1 MPCRIPGHRLTVIV
15 DNQGK
20 GKGKVDAGRDAGRR
34 PDATIPGVNE
44 VGFELHGCIALSTIS
59 WFSLQLS
66 AAGYLHQRETPM
78 RLAFFLATLMAPVA
92 ATAGSQCVLPT
103 DPASAALPR
112 EAGVASVSVP
122 KQTGLHAISSDQ
134 IERSSALRRITAQG
148 AEAFDIGT
156 SHGLRGIFARKG
168 DTFQVFYITP
178 DNQAVVGGV
187 MWESTGHN
195 VTRDQVAP
203 IDGAIPTVTIGDVPT
218 AAPQAQ
224 QANTGEQADSASA
237 LRSIVAG
244 KFGTDTAPTLTM
256 FIDPL
261 CSYSV
266 RAMDQLQSYVANGRV
281 QLAVV
286 PISVLDYEDHGR
298 STLAA
303 KAMLSLPPS
312 EMVYAWTSN
321 KLTDAA
327 GPTSAANLATNM
339 RAAEAIG
346 LRGTPT
352 FLWKTASGK
361 EGRADGL
368 PGNLEAVIA
377 ALGK

>member
-1 MPCRIPGHRLTVIV
+1 
-15 DNQGK
+15 
-20 GKGKVDAGRDAGRR
+20 
-34 PDATIPGVNE
+34 
-44 VGFELHGCIALSTIS
+44 
-59 WFSLQLS
+59 
-66 AAGYLHQRETPM
+66 M
-78 RLAFFLATLMAPVA
+78 RLAFSLAILIAPVA
-92 ATAGSQCVLPT
+92 ASAGSQCVLPT

-112 EAGVASVSVP
+112 EAGLAPLTGP
-122 KQTGLHAISSDQ
+122 KLAGLHLISPDQ
-134 IERSSALRRITAQG
+134 LERSPALRRITAQG

-156 SHGLRGIFARKG
+156 SHGLRGVFARKG

-178 DNQAVVGGV
+178 DNQAMVGGV
-187 MWESTGHN
+187 MWDGTGHN
-195 VTRDQVAP
+195 ITRDQVAP
-203 IDGAIPTVTIGDVPT
+203 IDGAIPTVTIGDVASPAT
-218 AAPQAQ
+218 PQA
-224 QANTGEQADSASA
+224 AQADTAVRADAVTA
-237 LRSIVAG
+237 LGSIVAG
-244 KFGTDTAPTLTM
+244 KFGTETAPVLTM

-266 RAMDQLQSYVANGRV
+266 RAMDQLQSFVATGRV

-298 STLAA
+298 STIAA

-321 KLTDAA
+321 KLTDVA
-327 GPTSAANLATNM
+327 GPTAADNLVANM

-352 FLWKTASGK
+352 FLWKTASGE

>member
-1 MPCRIPGHRLTVIV
+1 
-15 DNQGK
+15 
-20 GKGKVDAGRDAGRR
+20 
-34 PDATIPGVNE
+34 
-44 VGFELHGCIALSTIS
+44 
-59 WFSLQLS
+59 
-66 AAGYLHQRETPM
+66 M
-78 RLAFFLATLMAPVA
+78 RLACYLIILLIPVA
-92 ATAGSQCVLPT
+92 ASAGSQCVLPT
-103 DPASAALPR
+103 DPASAALPH
-112 EAGVASVSVP
+112 EAGVASLNVP
-122 KQTGLHAISSDQ
+122 KQTGLHSISPDQ

-148 AEAFDIGT
+148 AEAFNIGT
-156 SHGLRGIFARKG
+156 SHGLRGVFARRG

-187 MWESTGHN
+187 MWDSTGHN

-203 IDGAIPTVTIGDVPT
+203 IDGTIPTVTIGDVPT
-218 AAPQAQ
+218 AALQAP
-224 QANTGEQADSASA
+224 QANTGAQADVTTA
-237 LRSIVAG
+237 LGSIVAG
-244 KFGTDTAPTLTM
+244 KFGTGTAPLLTV

-266 RAMDQLQSYVANGRV
+266 RAMDQLQSYVAAGRV

-286 PISVLDYEDHGR
+286 PISILDYEDHGR
-298 STLAA
+298 STIAA

-368 PGNLEAVIA
+368 PDNLEAVIA

>member
-1 MPCRIPGHRLTVIV
+1 
-15 DNQGK
+15 
-20 GKGKVDAGRDAGRR
+20 
-34 PDATIPGVNE
+34 
-44 VGFELHGCIALSTIS
+44 
-59 WFSLQLS
+59 
-66 AAGYLHQRETPM
+66 M
-78 RLAFFLATLMAPVA
+78 RLAFSLAILLAPVA
-92 ATAGSQCVLPT
+92 ASAGPQCVLPT
-103 DPASAALPR
+103 EPASAALPR
-112 EAGVASVSVP
+112 EAGVAPVAVP
-122 KQTGLHAISSDQ
+122 KHTGLHLISPDQ
-134 IERSSALRRITAQG
+134 IERSAALRRITAQG

-156 SHGLRGIFARKG
+156 SHGLRGVFARKG
-168 DTFQVFYITP
+168 DTFQVFYVTP
-178 DNQAVVGGV
+178 DNQAVIGGV
-187 MWESTGHN
+187 MWDATGHN

-203 IDGAIPTVTIGDVPT
+203 IDGTIPTVTIGDVP
-218 AAPQAQ
+218 AMGPQAPQADKG
-224 QANTGEQADSASA
+224 AQADLATTLGSV
-237 LRSIVAG
+237 VAG
-244 KFGTDTAPTLTM
+244 KFGTETAPTLTM

-266 RAMDQLQSYVANGRV
+266 RAMEQLQSYVANGRV

-298 STLAA
+298 STIAA

-327 GPTSAANLATNM
+327 GPTSAANLAANM
-339 RAAEAIG
+339 RAAEAVG

-352 FLWKTASGK
+352 FLWKTATGK

>member
-1 MPCRIPGHRLTVIV
+1 
-15 DNQGK
+15 
-20 GKGKVDAGRDAGRR
+20 
-34 PDATIPGVNE
+34 
-44 VGFELHGCIALSTIS
+44 
-59 WFSLQLS
+59 
-66 AAGYLHQRETPM
+66 M
-78 RLAFFLATLMAPVA
+78 RLAFFLTTLLAPVA

-112 EAGVASVSVP
+112 EAGIAPVGIP
-122 KQTGLHAISSDQ
+122 KQTGFHAISPDQ

-156 SHGLRGIFARKG
+156 SHGLRGVFARKG

-178 DNQAVVGGV
+178 DNQAVIGGV
-187 MWESTGHN
+187 MWDGTGHN
-195 VTRDQVAP
+195 ITRDQVAP
-203 IDGAIPTVTIGDVPT
+203 IDGAIPTVTIGDVPAAT
-218 AAPQAQ
+218 AAQTPQADT
-224 QANTGEQADSASA
+224 ASRADVSAA
-237 LRSIVAG
+237 LGSIVAG
-244 KFGTDTAPTLTM
+244 KFGTETAPLLTV

-266 RAMDQLQSYVANGRV
+266 HAMDQLQSYVAAGRV
-281 QLAVV
+281 RLAVV

-298 STLAA
+298 STIAA

-327 GPTSAANLATNM
+327 GPTSAANLAANM

>member
-1 MPCRIPGHRLTVIV
+1 M
-15 DNQGK
+15 
-20 GKGKVDAGRDAGRR
+20 
-34 PDATIPGVNE
+34 
-44 VGFELHGCIALSTIS
+44 
-59 WFSLQLS
+59 
-66 AAGYLHQRETPM
+66 
-78 RLAFFLATLMAPVA
+78 
-92 ATAGSQCVLPT
+92 PT
-103 DPASAALPR
+103 DPASAVLPR
-112 EAGVASVSVP
+112 ETGVAP
-122 KQTGLHAISSDQ
+122 ATAAKQAGLHAIPPEQ
-134 IERSSALRRITAQG
+134 LERSPALRRIIAQG

-156 SHGLRGIFARKG
+156 SHGLRGVFARKG
-168 DTFQVFYITP
+168 DTFQVFYVTP

-187 MWESTGHN
+187 MWDGTGHN
-195 VTRDQVAP
+195 ITRDQVAP
-203 IDGAIPTVTIGDVPT
+203 IDGAIPTVTIGDVPAT
-218 AAPQAQ
+218 TQQSQLAEATSADPAP
-224 QANTGEQADSASA
+224 A
-237 LRSIVAG
+237 LSSIVAG
-244 KFGTDTAPTLTM
+244 KFGSETAPTLTV

-266 RAMDQLQSYVANGRV
+266 RAMDQLQSYVATGRV

-298 STLAA
+298 STIAA

-312 EMVYAWTSN
+312 EMVYAWTAN
-321 KLTDAA
+321 KLTEN
-327 GPTSAANLATNM
+327 TSPAAANNLAANM

-352 FLWKTASGK
+352 FLWKTAAGK